1 MDDRQGAPAD
11 GAVEDFDGLFD
22 GEDPAIE
29 RAVLNETEEGR
40 RIQAAY
46 VAAFGEFV
54 RAELRPTLR
63 DVAHN
68 GGQPQLLVNGLAD
81 LLRSV
86 ADQIEFP
93 LDHPRSGFPPDLD
106 RTGS

>member
-1 MDDRQGAPAD
+1 MDDREGAPDD
-11 GAVEDFDGLFD
+11 GAADDFDALFD
-22 GEDPAIE
+22 GDDPAID

-54 RAELRPTLR
+54 RAELRPSLR
-63 DVAHN
+63 DVARN

-81 LLRSV
+81 LMRSV

-106 RTGS
+106 HTAT

>member
-1 MDDRQGAPAD
+1 MDHDGGGTPAD
-11 GAVEDFDGLFD
+11 GADAFDDLFD

-29 RAVLNETEEGR
+29 RAVLNESDEGR
-40 RIQAAY
+40 RIQALF
-46 VAAFGEFV
+46 VSAFGAFV
-54 RAELRPTLR
+54 RDELRPVLR
-63 DVAHN
+63 DVAAG

-106 RTGS
+106 RPT